1 MFGEVPDHIRKR
13 HQQDVPSLGA
23 LDGIVLP
30 ASPVHYEQAEIV
42 ATRETREAVLDSSA
56 LLDGI
61 TNKALQRLDEVLDNE
76 WSGDPKEDAIM
87 MDAVRLT
94 LTTQLRVDDSRL
106 KKRTNDTLA
115 ELLKRIDE
123 EDVRLMKV
131 VNA

>member
-13 HQQDVPSLGA
+13 HQKDVPSLGS

-30 ASPVHYEQAEIV
+30 ASPVKYVEAEVI
-42 ATRETREAVLDSSA
+42 ARPREAVLDSSA

-106 KKRTNDTLA
+106 RKRTTDTLS
-115 ELLKRIDE
+115 ELLKRME
-123 EDVRLMKV
+123 AEDVRLMKIV
-131 VNA
+131 S

>member
-13 HQQDVPSLGA
+13 HEKDVPSIGS

-30 ASPVHYEQAEIV
+30 TAPARYTEII
-42 ATRETREAVLDSSA
+42 EPSKTREAVLDSSA
-56 LLDGI
+56 LMDGI
-61 TNKALQRLDEVLDNE
+61 TSKALTRLDEILDGD

-106 KKRTNDTLA
+106 KKRSNDTLA
-115 ELLKRIDE
+115 QLLERMNQ
-123 EDVRLMKV
+123 EDIRLMKV
-131 VNA
+131 VG